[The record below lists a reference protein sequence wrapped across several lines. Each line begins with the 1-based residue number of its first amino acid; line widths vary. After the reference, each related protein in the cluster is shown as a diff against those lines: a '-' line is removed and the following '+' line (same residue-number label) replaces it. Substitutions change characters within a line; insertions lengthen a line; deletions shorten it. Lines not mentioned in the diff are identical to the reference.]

1 MRAEISIVGLEP
13 ITTASALKSRMAA
26 SSTVTLWR
34 TFSVVKGCRT
44 PLPWSSAM
52 SCFASASVMMG
63 SRRCTGSRA
72 LSSNPRYLGEY
83 IWKRTLC
90 PRSWTTRAISMP
102 RVVSPILK
110 LSGEK
115 RIRLIVFSSGG
126 AYTCLSG
133 IYASYISSVKRSLS
147 NPPTASGKTQAP
159 FSDRANRSYFFRR
172 TRPIA
177 PIWSA

>member
-13 ITTASALKSRMAA
+13 ITTASALKSRIAA

-90 PRSWTTRAISMP
+90 PRSWATRAISMP

-147 NPPTASGKTQAP
+147 NPPTVSGKLRLRFLTAQIVVISSVEP
-159 FSDRANRSYFFRR
+159 DR
-172 TRPIA
+172 
-177 PIWSA
+177 